1 MSLLQAC
8 RIARYRCVFSRIAGV
23 ARPVSATRNMALD
36 LSLVE
41 TACLALDVWRC
52 SERIRAFKNA

>member
-1 MSLLQAC
+1 MQNRTVPLRVQSH
-8 RIARYRCVFSRIAGV
+8 AGV